1 MSASESILAHDD
13 KHVPG
18 HDHGAGHIKL
28 QYHAGLP
35 LTNPK
40 LIVWLFL
47 STEIMFFA
55 ALIGVYIVI
64 RFGALVWPM
73 PHDVHL
79 SEPIGAFNT
88 FVLICS
94 SVTIVLSY
102 ESAKAN
108 KPGPAKIWMVL
119 TFILGC
125 VFLGV
130 KGYEYQ
136 AKFAHGIY
144 PWSPHSPIYEKPDYM
159 YGQAI
164 RFRIDDINKNDALKE
179 KLTELNAINV
189 AEQLPKLPEDK
200 LTAEEYTLVTQVL
213 PIVSDRIK
221 VYAGNLTSEKDKQAV
236 TELSTN
242 LSELSKLRPQDLSL
256 LSTKIWDQVLAEIK
270 VKKDQAEF
278 TAEDLEQAKHLARV
292 IAIVNTPQDPDHKDA
307 QDPEKLWE
315 AAEYIMP
322 APPPHGS
329 EAEKAGEHKHGLND
343 HFRWLKLPVLIP
355 GGNMW
360 ASTYFLLTGFH
371 AIHVIVGLIIFA
383 ILLPKTL
390 DRRKAGFI
398 ENTGLYWHFVDL
410 VWIFLFP
417 LLYLF

>member
-13 KHVPG
+13 KHIPG
-18 HDHGAGHIKL
+18 HDHGHGHIKL

-64 RFGALVWPM
+64 RFGALVWPET
-73 PHDVHL
+73 HDVHL

-94 SVTIVLSY
+94 SVSVVLSY
-102 ESAKAN
+102 EAAKKNQA
-108 KPGPAKIWMVL
+108 GPAKLWMVV

-125 VFLGV
+125 IFLGV
-130 KGYEYQ
+130 KAYEYK

-164 RFRIDDINKNDALKE
+164 RFRLDEIRDNE
-179 KLTELNAINV
+179 KFKDLSSVSA
-189 AEQLPKLPEDK
+189 AARLPTIPADK
-200 LTAEEYTLVTQVL
+200 LSSEQYALLVPVMPLVNAEIKKYSAGLTDEASKTA
-213 PIVSDRIK
+213 
-221 VYAGNLTSEKDKQAV
+221 AV
-236 TELSTN
+236 ELSAN
-242 LSELSKLRPQDLSL
+242 MAEVAKIRPQDLQL
-256 LSTKIWDQVLAEIK
+256 LGTKIWPEILK
-270 VKKDQAEF
+270 NIDVIKTQAAF
-278 TAEDLEQAKHLARV
+278 TQEDLVQGAHLARV
-292 IAIVNTPQDPDHKDA
+292 MEIVNTPQDPAHNNA
-307 QDPEKLWE
+307 QDPTVLWE
-315 AAEYIMP
+315 AAELIMP
-322 APPPHGS
+322 APPQHGS
-329 EAEKAGEHKHGLND
+329 EAEKRGEHKTGLND
-343 HFRWLKLPVLIP
+343 HFSWLKLPVLIP

>member
-1 MSASESILAHDD
+1 MSAAESILAHDD
-13 KHVPG
+13 KHIPG
-18 HDHGAGHIKL
+18 HDHGHGHVKL

-35 LTNPK
+35 LSNPK

-102 ESAKAN
+102 EAAKAN
-108 KPGPAKIWMVL
+108 KASLAKIWMVL

-130 KGYEYQ
+130 KAYEYK

-144 PWSPHSPIYEKPDYM
+144 PWTPHSPIYEKPDYN
-159 YGQAI
+159 YAQAI
-164 RFRIDDINKNDALKE
+164 RFRLDAIRQDP
-179 KLTELNAINV
+179 TTG
-189 AEQLPKLPEDK
+189 PKLLDLSAVSVSERLPSIPEQ
-200 LTAEEYTLVTQVL
+200 LTAEQYTLINQVL
-213 PIVSDRIK
+213 PIVTAELK
-221 VYAGNLTSEKDKQAV
+221 KYEATSKEAQAQA

-242 LSELSKLRPQDLSL
+242 LTAQNLNPANLELLRK
-256 LSTKIWDQVLAEIK
+256 TIWPNVIKEIE
-270 VKKDQAEF
+270 VKKSQTTF
-278 TAEDLEQAKHLARV
+278 SKEDLAQYANLERV
-292 IAIVNTPQDPDHKDA
+292 IALANAPVTVANPDA
-307 QDPEKLWE
+307 QNPAQMWE
-315 AAEYIMP
+315 AAELIMP
-322 APPPHGS
+322 AAPVHGS
-329 EAEKAGEHKHGLND
+329 PEAKSGEHKTGLND
-343 HFRWLKLPVLIP
+343 HFSWLKLPVLIP